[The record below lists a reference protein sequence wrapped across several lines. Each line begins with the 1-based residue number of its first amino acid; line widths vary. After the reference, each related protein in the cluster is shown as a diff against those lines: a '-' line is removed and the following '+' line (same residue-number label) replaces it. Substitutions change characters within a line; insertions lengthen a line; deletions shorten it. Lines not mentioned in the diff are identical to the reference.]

1 MNAMPP
7 RKARGRRCLAL
18 SIVLLSATMV
28 VAQSLIDEVHIT
40 PRIAE
45 KQTMLAGLTL
55 PESSTKM
62 IKVSVDLVL
71 VPVTIVDDMNRRVK
85 GLQSDN
91 FDLFEGKH
99 QQHIRYFSA
108 EDVPISL
115 GIVLDVSGSMKSK
128 IQRAQEAV
136 HEFLKSANPE
146 DEFFMVTFSDTPQMI
161 SGFTQRTEDIE
172 NQLLYARP
180 NGRTALLD
188 ALQLAMSKM
197 AHARYQR
204 KALLVI
210 SDGGDNHSRY
220 TEGEVRS
227 AFKEADVAMYSI
239 GIFDRN
245 FATSE
250 EMLGPELLRELSD
263 LTGGR
268 EFTIDNPNDLLPV
281 AKIIGTELRNQY
293 LLGYQP
299 TMAPRD
305 GKWHKIRIKFRRP
318 KKVKLPPVHVYART
332 GYYARAD

>member
-1 MNAMPP
+1 MNAVAPK
-7 RKARGRRCLAL
+7 KARGLL
-18 SIVLLSATMV
+18 SLVVVMSATMV
-28 VAQSLIDEVHIT
+28 VAQSLTDEVHIT
-40 PRIAE
+40 PRVGE
-45 KQTMLAGLTL
+45 KQNTLAGLTL

-85 GLQSDN
+85 GLQSEN

-115 GIVLDVSGSMKSK
+115 GIVLDVSGSMKTK
-128 IQRAQEAV
+128 MQRAQEAV
-136 HEFLKSANPE
+136 HEFLKSANPD

-161 SGFTQRTEDIE
+161 SGFTQSSEDVE
-172 NQLLYARP
+172 NQLLYVRP

-197 AHARYQR
+197 SRARYQR

-220 TEGEVRS
+220 TEGEVKS

-245 FATSE
+245 FSTAE
-250 EMLGPELLRELSD
+250 EMLGPQLLREISE

-268 EFTIDNPNDLLPV
+268 EFTIDNPNDLLPI
-281 AKIIGTELRNQY
+281 ARIIGTELRNQY

-305 GKWHKIRIKFRRP
+305 GKWHKIKIKFRRP
-318 KKVKLPPVHVYART
+318 KKVKLPTVHVYAKS
-332 GYYARAD
+332 GYYAKAD